1 MIVSSLHPLTYPLK
15 VYQQIGICIH
25 RSFLRI
31 RSNPSA
37 TISAIM
43 ANSILGLVVGSAF
56 YNTGETTDDLLNR
69 SILLYFALIM
79 NAFAPA
85 LEVGAHHYLEQY
97 MSN

>member
-1 MIVSSLHPLTYPLK
+1 MMVSSPQPSTYPLK
-15 VYQQIGICIH
+15 VYQQVGICIR
-25 RSFLRI
+25 RSFQRI

-85 LEVGAHHYLEQY
+85 LEVRGHQYLQQAVL
-97 MSN
+97 N